1 MSRFESV
8 DDVLDFAIAAEAE
21 ACEFYADL
29 AAKAS
34 NDQMRRVF
42 EEFAREEAGHKV
54 RLEGIKKG
62 GAFRSSA
69 AAKVTDLKI
78 ADYTVPV
85 EVGPDMNYQDAI
97 VLAMQKE
104 KAAFKLYSD
113 LAWLADDPE
122 MKDMFIMLAQEEARH
137 KLRFEIEFDEI
148 VLKEN

>member
-1 MSRFESV
+1 MTRFGSP
-8 DDVLDFAIAAEAE
+8 DDVLDFAIGAEAE

-54 RLEGIKKG
+54 RLEGVKKG
-62 GAFRSSA
+62 GALSRA
-69 AAKVTDLKI
+69 GKKVADLKI
-78 ADYTVPV
+78 ADYTVAV
-85 EVGPDMNYQDAI
+85 EVGPEMNYQDAI
-97 VLAMQKE
+97 VLAMQRE

-113 LAWLADDPE
+113 LAWLAEDPK
-122 MKDMFIMLAQEEARH
+122 MKEMFILLAQEEARH
-137 KLRFEIEFDEI
+137 KLRFEIEFDEV